1 MAQIILTSEQRREI
15 TTIPYNISDDD
26 LLTYCAFDEDDIRN
40 ITNGHKDLC
49 NRIGYAVQLFHL
61 RYLGWNYT
69 LKSGIPSKVLN
80 FIAKQIN
87 ASLPRS
93 WNFKERYK
101 RPNTIIK
108 HFHDICLAYGY
119 RQMDEKDE
127 EMAMKIIS
135 TNADV
140 VENREFIIREIISA
154 LKVERIVLPKISTI
168 EKWVQDICNRKEA
181 DLNRLIYSMLTSEQC
196 SNIKKAILCKGT
208 APKSYNLHQLRNV
221 PGKITPESFCEIA
234 DRIEYIDSLNLDMD
248 LSSISHNKR
257 KSIARRIVHRR
268 LYSIERSSQEK
279 IYPGIVIYIHETR
292 KMLLDFVVES
302 NDAILHNLLRK
313 SEKDNP
319 PK

>member
-154 LKVERIVLPKISTI
+154 LKVDNTSVNFYRKI
-168 EKWVQDICNRKEA
+168 
-181 DLNRLIYSMLTSEQC
+181 
-196 SNIKKAILCKGT
+196 
-208 APKSYNLHQLRNV
+208 KS
-221 PGKITPESFCEIA
+221 
-234 DRIEYIDSLNLDMD
+234 
-248 LSSISHNKR
+248 
-257 KSIARRIVHRR
+257 
-268 LYSIERSSQEK
+268 
-279 IYPGIVIYIHETR
+279 
-292 KMLLDFVVES
+292 
-302 NDAILHNLLRK
+302 
-313 SEKDNP
+313 
-319 PK
+319 